1 MKWKRWLGIA
11 VVAALVA
18 AALVYGFR
26 PQPVTVEAAEVKH
39 GPMRVTVEEEGKTRL
54 ADRYVVSAPVAG
66 IVQRVTWKVGDLVR
80 AGDVLFRLNP
90 LRAVVLDPRTRA
102 EAEAR
107 IAVAE
112 AALRAA
118 EQRVEAANV
127 DTVYWQRELARM
139 RQLLTTGD
147 IAKERYDRTATEVER
162 AEAALRTARQNI
174 EVARSELAAA
184 RATLTLSA
192 PSGKNGAPAETVT
205 VQAPVGGRVM
215 KLVQESEGVV
225 QPGTPIVEI
234 GNTRSLEVEVEV
246 LSADAVKIAAGMRV
260 IFERWGGDQPL
271 EGRVRRVEPVA
282 FTKVSALGVEEQ
294 RVLVIVDIASPAEVW
309 QRLGTGYRVEAHFV
323 LWESEKVLQAPASAL
338 FRQGEGWAV
347 FAVEN
352 GFARRRAV
360 EIGRRNGV
368 TAEVVS
374 GLTEGQRV
382 ITHPDDTVEDG
393 KAVQLR

>member
-11 VVAALVA
+11 AVASLVA

-26 PQPVTVEAAEVKH
+26 PQPVTVEAAEVKY

-66 IVQRVTWKVGDLVR
+66 IVQRVKWKVGDPVR
-80 AGDVLFRLNP
+80 AGDVLFLLNP

-107 IAVAE
+107 IGVAE
-112 AALRAA
+112 ASLRAA

-127 DTVYWQRELARM
+127 DTTYWQRELARV
-139 RQLLTTGD
+139 RQLLASGD
-147 IAKERYDRTATEVER
+147 IAKERYDRTATEAER
-162 AEAALRTARQNI
+162 AEAALRTARRNI
-174 EVARSELAAA
+174 EVAQSELAAA
-184 RATLTLSA
+184 RATLMQSA
-192 PSGKNGAPAETVT
+192 ATEKNGLPAETVT

-215 KLVQESEGVV
+215 KLIQESEGVV
-225 QPGTPIVEI
+225 QPGTAIVEI

-271 EGRVRRVEPVA
+271 EGRVRRVEPTA

-294 RVLVIVDIASPAEVW
+294 RVLVIVDITSPAEVW
-309 QRLGTGYRVEAHFV
+309 QRLGTGYRVEAHFI
-323 LWESEKVLQAPASAL
+323 LWESEKVLQVPASAL

-347 FAVEN
+347 FVADN

-360 EIGRRNGV
+360 EIGRRNGIA
-368 TAEVVS
+368 AEVIS

-382 ITHPDDTVEDG
+382 INHPDDTVEDG
-393 KAVQLR
+393 KAIQLR